1 MKPHRKAAPAEA
13 AAAGRQEMPRCA
25 PKADSGLSSAQ
36 AQALA
41 EAGWDNR
48 PVESPTKSD
57 KQIIRENIFT
67 YFNLIFVVLAVC
79 LLLVGDW
86 KDMTFLLIVAANAVI
101 GIVQQL
107 RSKRTIEKLSL
118 LSAAKVR
125 IIRDGKV
132 RELPVDQLVREDVVE
147 LTAGCQ
153 IPADGPVLTGQVQV
167 NEALITGEAD
177 AVTKEPGDQLL
188 SGSFVISG
196 KCRARMDQVGA
207 DSYASKLTL
216 AAKKDGG
223 PGKSEMMRS
232 LDSLIR
238 FIGIVLIPIG
248 AALFYNQFVNQDL
261 GLRQSVVSTV
271 AALIGMIP
279 EGLFLLTSVALAVS
293 VVRLA
298 QNRTLIHE
306 MNAIETLARVD
317 VLCVDK
323 TGTITEPD
331 MEVENVV
338 PLSDGNPE
346 YLEAV
351 LTAMYGASEP
361 DNATGKAIHELFGGE
376 TDWVCEKRIPF
387 SPETKWSGAVFAGQ
401 GAFLVGAPEFIL
413 AQRFEE
419 YRDTVDGWAEQ
430 GCRVLLAARYDGDP
444 VPGALDPALV
454 MPLALILLSG
464 RIREQAAET
473 FGYFDRQGVTVKVI
487 SGDNPHTA
495 SLIAARAGISGAER
509 YIDTSTL
516 ETDEDFSRAVSEN
529 TVFGRVTPEKKRRLV
544 AALQKQGHTVAMTG
558 DGVNDLLAMKQAD
571 CSIAFSSGAQAASQ
585 LGSLVLLNNDFAA
598 MPSIVAEGR
607 RVINNIQRAATLF
620 LVKNIFSLFLS
631 VISLFTD
638 WPYPLQPMHLTVISA
653 LTIGIPSF
661 FLAMEPNYDRVTGH
675 FLRGVLRRAFPGGLT
690 NVFAVLVCQAFM
702 VVFDLPAE
710 SIATVCAGILA
721 VVGMMV
727 LFQVCKPFGAFRRV
741 VWGGMLVCLVVVFTC
756 LGELFELRSGTV
768 QTNLLMLTLL
778 LMTPT
783 VFFAMQHLF
792 DWGEKIFCRVFRREK
807 T

>member
-216 AAKKDGG
+216 AAKKDDG

-248 AALFYNQFVNQDL
+248 AALFYNQFINQDL
-261 GLRQSVVSTV
+261 ACSS
-271 AALIGMIP
+271 P
-279 EGLFLLTSVALAVS
+279 WS
-293 VVRLA
+293 
-298 QNRTLIHE
+298 
-306 MNAIETLARVD
+306 ARWR
-317 VLCVDK
+317 
-323 TGTITEPD
+323 P
-331 MEVENVV
+331 
-338 PLSDGNPE
+338 
-346 YLEAV
+346 
-351 LTAMYGASEP
+351 
-361 DNATGKAIHELFGGE
+361 
-376 TDWVCEKRIPF
+376 
-387 SPETKWSGAVFAGQ
+387 
-401 GAFLVGAPEFIL
+401 
-413 AQRFEE
+413 
-419 YRDTVDGWAEQ
+419 
-430 GCRVLLAARYDGDP
+430 
-444 VPGALDPALV
+444 
-454 MPLALILLSG
+454 
-464 RIREQAAET
+464 
-473 FGYFDRQGVTVKVI
+473 
-487 SGDNPHTA
+487 
-495 SLIAARAGISGAER
+495 
-509 YIDTSTL
+509 
-516 ETDEDFSRAVSEN
+516 
-529 TVFGRVTPEKKRRLV
+529 
-544 AALQKQGHTVAMTG
+544 
-558 DGVNDLLAMKQAD
+558 
-571 CSIAFSSGAQAASQ
+571 
-585 LGSLVLLNNDFAA
+585 
-598 MPSIVAEGR
+598 
-607 RVINNIQRAATLF
+607 
-620 LVKNIFSLFLS
+620 
-631 VISLFTD
+631 
-638 WPYPLQPMHLTVISA
+638 
-653 LTIGIPSF
+653 
-661 FLAMEPNYDRVTGH
+661 
-675 FLRGVLRRAFPGGLT
+675 
-690 NVFAVLVCQAFM
+690 
-702 VVFDLPAE
+702 
-710 SIATVCAGILA
+710 
-721 VVGMMV
+721 
-727 LFQVCKPFGAFRRV
+727 
-741 VWGGMLVCLVVVFTC
+741 
-756 LGELFELRSGTV
+756 
-768 QTNLLMLTLL
+768 
-778 LMTPT
+778 
-783 VFFAMQHLF
+783 
-792 DWGEKIFCRVFRREK
+792 
-807 T
+807 